1 MLVKHAVVTESNK
14 ARARLCASPWR
25 ARVTPSGA
33 PPHAQDALVET
44 FRGMAELLT
53 WGDQHEPAIF
63 DLFVEMRV
71 RCCARVALSEPLF
84 SRADASHGGCQ
95 MLAHFVRILV
105 QCAPAA
111 AASRRATGAGGEYTV
126 VAVQLLQSLSILVQ
140 NTRRETSIYY
150 LFSNNYINDL
160 MELKQ
165 FDYGVDEEVLAW
177 YITFLKAISLRLNER
192 TIQFFVSDAPPAPG
206 TAGGRARSS
215 VAGGDPLAVPVAFP
229 LYSQVIRYV
238 QHTESMVRAA
248 ARAATLNV
256 FRVDDPAVR
265 ASQRAC
271 VLLLAWR
278 ARRG

>member
-1 MLVKHAVVTESNK
+1 
-14 ARARLCASPWR
+14 
-25 ARVTPSGA
+25 
-33 PPHAQDALVET
+33 
-44 FRGMAELLT
+44 
-53 WGDQHEPAIF
+53 
-63 DLFVEMRV
+63 
-71 RCCARVALSEPLF
+71 
-84 SRADASHGGCQ
+84 

-105 QCAPAA
+105 QCAPASA
-111 AASRRATGAGGEYTV
+111 AAPAPGQYTV

-177 YITFLKAISLRLNER
+177 YISFLKAISLRLNDR
-192 TIQFFVSDAPPAPG
+192 TIQFFVSDAPCTALDGGRRSRSAASSGSVAPG
-206 TAGGRARSS
+206 
-215 VAGGDPLAVPVAFP
+215 VPVAFP

-256 FRVDDPAVR
+256 FRVNDTAVR
-265 ASQRAC
+265 
-271 VLLLAWR
+271 LLRGVMCDA
-278 ARRG
+278 ARQQS